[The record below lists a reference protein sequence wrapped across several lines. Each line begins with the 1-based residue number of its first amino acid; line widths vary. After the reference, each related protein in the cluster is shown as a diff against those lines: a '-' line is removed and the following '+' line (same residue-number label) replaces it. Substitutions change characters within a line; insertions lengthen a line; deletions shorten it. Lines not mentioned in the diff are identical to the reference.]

1 MESERSQPATCSRR
15 RCLAAAFA
23 PLAHLACRGG
33 AAGRTLR
40 NASYDPTRELYQE
53 INAAFAREW
62 KAKTGEGIKIEQS
75 HGGSGKQAR
84 AVIEGLE
91 ADVVTLALA
100 YDIDAIA
107 ERAGLMDPAWRAR
120 LPENSAPYTSTV
132 VFVVRAGNPK
142 DIHDWEDLVKPGVAV
157 ITPNPKVS
165 GGARWNHMAAW
176 SYAQR
181 RFEGDRELGIRFLAA
196 LYRNVPVLDSG
207 ARGAA
212 ATFLQRGIGDV
223 LITWENE
230 ARMALRELGD
240 KQFLIVFPSESI
252 LAELPVAVVD
262 AVAERRGTAKL
273 AEEYLRFLYTETG
286 QEIAA
291 RHFFRPRNKEV
302 LARHSHVFPILKL
315 RTIEEAGGGWK
326 QAHAEHFASGA
337 VYDQIYAKRRRAG

>member
-1 MESERSQPATCSRR
+1 MLYSRR
-15 RCLAAAFA
+15 RWLTAALA
-23 PLAHLACRGG
+23 PLLHTGCRARAG
-33 AAGRTLR
+33 GRTLR
-40 NASYDPTRELYQE
+40 NVSYDPTREFYSD
-53 INAAFAREW
+53 INAVFVGEW
-62 KAKTGEGIKIEQS
+62 KAKTGEAIRIEQS

-84 AVIEGLE
+84 AVIEGLQ
-91 ADVVTLALA
+91 ADVATLALA

-107 ERAGLMDPAWRAR
+107 ERSGLIAPGWRDR
-120 LPENSAPYTSTV
+120 LPENSSPYTSTV

-142 DIHDWEDLVKPGVAV
+142 GIRDWDDLVKPGVAV

-181 RFEGDRELGIRFLAA
+181 KFEGDRAQAVEFMAA
-196 LYRNVPVLDSG
+196 LYSNVPLLDSG

-223 LITWENE
+223 LVTWENE
-230 ARMALRELGD
+230 ARMALRELGGE
-240 KQFLIVFPSESI
+240 QFLIVFPPESI

-262 AVAERRGTAKL
+262 AVAERRGTTKL

-291 RHFFRPRNKEV
+291 RHFFRPRNREV
-302 LARHSHVFPILKL
+302 LARRSHVFPALNL
-315 RTIEEAGGGWK
+315 RTIQDVAGSWK

-337 VYDQIYAKRRRAG
+337 IFDQIHAKRQRAS

>member
-1 MESERSQPATCSRR
+1 MTFCSRR
-15 RCLAAAFA
+15 RCLAAALA

-33 AAGRTLR
+33 SAQRTLR
-40 NASYDPTRELYQE
+40 NVSYDPTREFFQE

-62 KAKTGEGIKIEQS
+62 KAKTGESLKIEQS

-91 ADVVTLALA
+91 ADVVTLALS

-107 ERAGLMDPAWRAR
+107 ERTKLIKPGWRTR
-120 LPENSAPYTSTV
+120 LPDNSAPYTSTV

-142 DIHDWEDLVKPGVAV
+142 AIRGWEDLVKPGVAV

-165 GGARWNHMAAW
+165 GGGRWNHMAAW
-176 SYAQR
+176 SHALR
-181 RFEGDRELGIRFLAA
+181 SSGGDKSRAIEYMAA
-196 LYRNVPVLDSG
+196 LYRSVPVLDSG

-223 LITWENE
+223 LIAWENE
-230 ARMALRELGD
+230 ARMALRELDAG
-240 KQFLIVFPSESI
+240 QFLIVFPHESI
-252 LAELPVAVVD
+252 LAEPPVAVVD
-262 AVAERRGTAKL
+262 AVARRRGTTEL

-302 LARHSHVFPILKL
+302 LTRHSQSFPALKL
-315 RTIEEAGGGWK
+315 RTIEDIAGGWK
-326 QAHAEHFASGA
+326 QAHAEHFAPGA
-337 VYDQIYAKRRRAG
+337 IFDRIYAAQRRAT